1 MKRSSEIAFTF
12 CFFFSIFFISSCN
25 NSSKDTSTQNKLTS
39 IKPGMSY
46 IDVVEIAGIPDQ
58 KINVGVTTDEFGL
71 QTKTEEWHYGD
82 NQLIVIVNDTVS
94 SIDLDLK
101 STYHR
106 IQHIIDSAR
115 AAGDTARMIQRVL

>member
-1 MKRSSEIAFTF
+1 MNSNSEITFTF
-12 CFFFSIFFISSCN
+12 CFFFFIFSISSCK
-25 NSSKDTSTQNKLTS
+25 NSSTDNSTQSKLAN

-46 IDVVEIAGIPDQ
+46 LDVVEIAGIPDQ
-58 KINVGVTTDEFGL
+58 KINVGVTTDEYGL

-101 STYHR
+101 STYQR

-115 AAGDTARMIQRVL
+115 AAGDSARMIQQLQ